1 MGMTPPSPDE
11 IARNATRVELY
22 QCSACANYE
31 RFPRYS
37 DVWALLQTRRGRA
50 GEWANCFSMLCR
62 AIGGRVRWVWNS
74 EDHVW
79 TEVYSEHLRRWV
91 HVDSCEEK
99 WDEPTLYTEGW
110 KRPRAYCIAFS
121 IDGATDVTRRYVRSS
136 TYSLPRTRCSEA
148 SLAWIISE
156 IRHMRRVALP
166 EHDRLRLQREDEREE
181 RELRG
186 YCWRGLV
193 SELGRSI
200 NMDINLG
207 NVASE
212 VDAQMAGLDLNRPA
226 AQQQRPDIYASKPSA
241 QPQLQ
246 PSAQAQAQLQAQ
258 IQAQAHA
265 IMQSGVP
272 AMPPAMPTAWLGGPY
287 LPMHMGGS
295 MPPVLMGG
303 GNAAGQETK
312 APQDRPH
319 QTGPS
324 PNADEMDWESTDGQG
339 R

>member
-1 MGMTPPSPDE
+1 MSRRCIPKVSFFS
-11 IARNATRVELY
+11 L
-22 QCSACANYE
+22 
-31 RFPRYS
+31 FLF
-37 DVWALLQTRRGRA
+37 LLLSL
-50 GEWANCFSMLCR
+50 FSL
-62 AIGGRVRWVWNS
+62 IILLI
-74 EDHVW
+74 H
-79 TEVYSEHLRRWV
+79 YI
-91 HVDSCEEK
+91 
-99 WDEPTLYTEGW
+99 GW

-121 IDGATDVTRRYVRSS
+121 IDGATDVTRRYVRSP

-156 IRHMRRVALP
+156 IRHMRRVGLP
-166 EHDRLRLQREDEREE
+166 EHDRLRLQREDDREE

-193 SELGRSI
+193 TELGRSI
-200 NMDINLG
+200 NMDFNLG

-226 AQQQRPDIYASKPSA
+226 ASAQQQQQQPNMYGSKSTA
-241 QPQLQ
+241 Q
-246 PSAQAQAQLQAQ
+246 AQAQAQLQAQ
-258 IQAQAHA
+258 IQAQANA

-272 AMPPAMPTAWLGGPY
+272 AMPPAMPSAWLNGAAGGY
-287 LPMHMGGS
+287 MPMQMGGGGVGG

-312 APQDRPH
+312 APQERPH
-319 QTGPS
+319 QTGPN
-324 PNADEMDWESTDGQG
+324 PTADEMDWESTDGQA